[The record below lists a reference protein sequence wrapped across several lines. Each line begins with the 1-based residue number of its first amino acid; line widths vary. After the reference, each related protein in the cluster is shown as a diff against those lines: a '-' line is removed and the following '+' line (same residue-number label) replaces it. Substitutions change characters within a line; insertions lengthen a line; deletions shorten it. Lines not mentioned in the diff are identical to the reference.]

1 MSDSNYHLA
10 QLNIARMLAPL
21 DDPIM
26 ADFVNNLDRIN
37 QLGKNSAGFV
47 WLLQDESGN
56 ATALRPFDDDMLIIN
71 LSVWHSIESLHQYSY
86 YSDHAE
92 MYRRRRDWFEKLE
105 MPAVVMWW
113 IPVGHIPTLAESKER
128 YDLLH
133 QHGATPQA
141 FTFKQ
146 RFSPADLSELVN
158 R

>member
-1 MSDSNYHLA
+1 MTESHYHLA

-37 QLGKNSAGFV
+37 QLGKNSPGFV
-47 WLLQDESGN
+47 WVLQDESGN
-56 ATALRPFDDDMLIIN
+56 ATALRPFDDEMLIIN
-71 LSVWHSIESLHQYSY
+71 LSVWESIEALHQYAY

-92 MYRRRRDWFEKLE
+92 MYRRRRDWFEKIE
-105 MPAVVMWW
+105 MPSVVMWW
-113 IPVGHIPTLAESKER
+113 IPAGHIPTLAEAKER

-133 QHGATPQA
+133 QLGPTPQA

-146 RFSPADLSELVN
+146 RFSTAELSEPVKS
-158 R
+158 

>member
-26 ADFVNNLDRIN
+26 ADFVANLERIN
-37 QLGKNSAGFV
+37 GLAETSAGFV
-47 WLLQDESGN
+47 WRLKDDSGN
-56 ATALRPFDDDMLIIN
+56 ATSLRIFDDDMLIIN
-71 LSVWHSIESLHQYSY
+71 LTVWESVEALHEYTY

-105 MPAVVMWW
+105 IPAVVMWW
-113 IPVGHIPTLAESKER
+113 IPVGHIPTLTESKER

-133 QHGATPQA
+133 QRGATPQA

-146 RFSPADLSELVN
+146 RFLPADLSEPVN